1 MRDPLSC
8 TSVIRSLL
16 LLIPAL
22 AGLCRYT
29 VRDVAFV
36 DLGDESYR
44 LELRAPAP
52 EAETLGV
59 IASSLLD
66 TNVTYEVDELE
77 AFSSERSKVTLHH
90 PDGREMEVDI
100 WGEDS
105 LDAVKLNDIASS
117 PLRERMLDEVFA
129 RYAFCLLVEG
139 EDPEKNA
146 RAREV
151 IDGAFTELGK
161 IFAQMPK
168 AVGDRPR
175 LTTLAHDRR
184 ADERYLLFGLGIE
197 EASKEPAFAVIMGRG
212 RRVGPVLIDEEISPT
227 AVFGILNAI
236 GQSCECDLDRSWM
249 QGPRIPLRW
258 DAAAKERVVQDL
270 SFDAESP
277 FIKTEISGILARGP
291 QHTKGEAGVS
301 LEEALL
307 AYEEIVIP
315 TRELEEEPSAQPTAA
330 PAPAED
336 EGEEPASKK
345 PWLAIAVALITP
357 VIVSTLFLL
366 QSRRRGQRA

>member
-1 MRDPLSC
+1 M
-8 TSVIRSLL
+8 RSLL
-16 LLIPAL
+16 LLLPAL
-22 AGLCRYT
+22 LGLCRYT

-36 DLGDESYR
+36 DFGDESYR
-44 LELRAPAP
+44 LELRAPGQDA
-52 EAETLGV
+52 EALGV
-59 IASSLLD
+59 VASSLLD
-66 TNVTYEVDELE
+66 TNVRYEVDELE
-77 AFSSERSKVTLHH
+77 ALSSERPKVTLHH
-90 PDGREMEVDI
+90 PDGRSLEVDV
-100 WGEDS
+100 WSDDS
-105 LDAVKLNDIASS
+105 LDAVKLAGISSS
-117 PLRERMLDEVFA
+117 PLRDRMLDEVFS

-146 RAREV
+146 KAHEV
-151 IDGAFTELGK
+151 IDGAFIELGK

-175 LTTLAHDRR
+175 LTTLPHDRR
-184 ADERYLLFGLGIE
+184 ADERVLLFGLGID
-197 EASKEPAFAVIMGRG
+197 EAGKEPALAVLMGRG
-212 RRVGPVLIDEEISPT
+212 RRVGPVLVDEEISPT

-249 QGPRIPLRW
+249 QGPRVPLRW

-277 FIKTEISGILARGP
+277 FVKTEISGILARGP

-315 TRELEEEPSAQPTAA
+315 TRELEEEPTAQAA
-330 PAPAED
+330 TTPAPTETVR
-336 EGEEPASKK
+336 EEPAPRKK
-345 PWLAIAVALITP
+345 RWLAIAVALITP
-357 VIVSTLFLL
+357 VLVSALFLLL
-366 QSRRRGQRA
+366 QSRRRGERA

>member
-1 MRDPLSC
+1 
-8 TSVIRSLL
+8 VIRSLL
-16 LLIPAL
+16 ILIPAL

-77 AFSSERSKVTLHH
+77 AFSSEHSKVTLHH

-100 WGEDS
+100 WSEDS

-197 EASKEPAFAVIMGRG
+197 EASKESAFAVIMGRG

-291 QHTKGEAGVS
+291 QHREGEAGVS

-307 AYEEIVIP
+307 AYEEIELP
-315 TRELEEEPSAQPTAA
+315 ARELDDS
-330 PAPAED
+330 PAPVPPKAEAVEAPED
-336 EGEEPASKK
+336 GGPSLGIFRLAMVAALATPA
-345 PWLAIAVALITP
+345 IITALF
-357 VIVSTLFLL
+357 FLL
-366 QSRRRGQRA
+366 QARRRRRA